1 MVTCSSAARPSGRAS
16 TPNTPSAPGNGASL
30 ADTIRH
36 VGTSD
41 RNFYDRYY
49 FLLHASSDELLM
61 VMGLFILGA
70 ITLLVGIIL
79 LITRSAGKE
88 VRSLAT
94 QTAKLAKKGI
104 AEDVAGLVGNASNLL
119 SATNELVRTSAGIG
133 VFLAV
138 LGFLLMAAATWLVL
152 QIS

>member
-1 MVTCSSAARPSGRAS
+1 MEAM
-16 TPNTPSAPGNGASL
+16 NL
-30 ADTIRH
+30 DIF
-36 VGTSD
+36 D
-41 RNFYDRYY
+41 IK
-49 FLLHASSDELLM
+49 LLM

-94 QTAKLAKKGI
+94 QTAKLARKGI

-119 SATNELVRTSAGIG
+119 GATNELVRTSAGIG

>member
-1 MVTCSSAARPSGRAS
+1 M
-16 TPNTPSAPGNGASL
+16 
-30 ADTIRH
+30 TILNLNIF
-36 VGTSD
+36 D
-41 RNFYDRYY
+41 IK
-49 FLLHASSDELLM
+49 LLM
-61 VMGLFILGA
+61 VVGLFVLGV
-70 ITLLVGIIL
+70 ITLLTGTL
-79 LITRSAGKE
+79 LLVTRSAGKE
-88 VRSLAT
+88 VRTLAT

-138 LGFLLMAAATWLVL
+138 LGFLLIAGAIWLVL

>member
-1 MVTCSSAARPSGRAS
+1 MDALNVEIF
-16 TPNTPSAPGNGASL
+16 
-30 ADTIRH
+30 DIK
-36 VGTSD
+36 
-41 RNFYDRYY
+41 
-49 FLLHASSDELLM
+49 LLM
-61 VMGLFILGA
+61 VVGLFLLGA

-88 VRSLAT
+88 VRTLAT
-94 QTAKLAKKGI
+94 QTAKLARKGI

-138 LGFLLMAAATWLVL
+138 LGFLLMGAAIWLVL

>member
-1 MVTCSSAARPSGRAS
+1 MEAM
-16 TPNTPSAPGNGASL
+16 NL
-30 ADTIRH
+30 DIF
-36 VGTSD
+36 D
-41 RNFYDRYY
+41 IK
-49 FLLHASSDELLM
+49 LLM

-94 QTAKLAKKGI
+94 QTAKLARKGI

>member
-1 MVTCSSAARPSGRAS
+1 M
-16 TPNTPSAPGNGASL
+16 
-30 ADTIRH
+30 TILNLNIF
-36 VGTSD
+36 D
-41 RNFYDRYY
+41 IK
-49 FLLHASSDELLM
+49 LLM
-61 VMGLFILGA
+61 VVGLFVLGV
-70 ITLLVGIIL
+70 ITLLTGTL
-79 LITRSAGKE
+79 LLVTRSAGKE
-88 VRSLAT
+88 VRTLAT

-138 LGFLLMAAATWLVL
+138 LGFLLMAGAIWLVL

>member
-1 MVTCSSAARPSGRAS
+1 MDAL
-16 TPNTPSAPGNGASL
+16 NL
-30 ADTIRH
+30 DIF
-36 VGTSD
+36 D
-41 RNFYDRYY
+41 IK
-49 FLLHASSDELLM
+49 LLM
-61 VMGLFILGA
+61 VLGLFLLGA

-88 VRSLAT
+88 VRTLAT
-94 QTAKLAKKGI
+94 QTARLAQKGI

-138 LGFLLMAAATWLVL
+138 LGVVLMAAATWLVL

>member
-1 MVTCSSAARPSGRAS
+1 MDALNLDVF
-16 TPNTPSAPGNGASL
+16 
-30 ADTIRH
+30 D
-36 VGTSD
+36 VK
-41 RNFYDRYY
+41 
-49 FLLHASSDELLM
+49 LLM
-61 VMGLFILGA
+61 VMGLFLIGA

-79 LITRSAGKE
+79 LVTRSAGKE
-88 VRSLAT
+88 VRTLAA

-119 SATNELVRTSAGIG
+119 GATNDLVRTSAGIG